1 MLRNYLKV
9 AIRSIF
15 RNKLTSF
22 INIAGLALSMV
33 CCLLIYLYVKDEIG
47 YDRYNK
53 NADNIY
59 RVTRNFLSQDG
70 SVSLHLGHVAPP
82 FGPLLKNDFSQME
95 EVARVLQYNPLL
107 SLEENGERKLSFN
120 ESNTYIADP
129 HIMKIF
135 SFEMV
140 DGNSNISLERP
151 FTMILSDKMAEKYY
165 GTTSIQGKHLKADN
179 QYDFE
184 ITGVFKSFPEQS
196 HWHPDFL
203 ISFSTLFDE
212 NMYGRKNLETNWGNN
227 SFATYILANDQFDAQ
242 AIEAQFPAFLDRHM
256 GANAAKDNYPLPSTW
271 TTLFLQPL
279 TKIHLHSH
287 LDSEVEANGN
297 INTVYM
303 MSVIGLFIMLIACF
317 NFINLSTARAT
328 IRSKEVGLRKVVG
341 AFKKQLVIQY
351 LSESVVIALFAM
363 VIALSLTPLGL
374 QWLNDFTTKSLHLNL
389 FNNAL
394 NLVTIIA
401 FTVLVGILA
410 GLYPSLII
418 SGFKPALILKGQQGS
433 KSKGGIRKILVI
445 AQFSISIVLIIA
457 TFITFQQLDYLNKRD
472 LGYSK
477 DQIITLPYFG
487 DDLKNRYDAFYNEM
501 IRNGTVK
508 NASRSSIIP
517 TGRLLDSQGSM
528 VQKGDTMTA
537 TDIVIKDV
545 RIDSEFFDTYQIPI
559 VNGRNFSTEIKSDD
573 SLSFV
578 INEAA
583 VRMIGW
589 TNEEAIGKMFQNGNV
604 KGQVIGVVKD
614 FHFESL
620 HEKIIPIVFH
630 MEPNYRRMSVR
641 VDGADF
647 QGGIQ
652 QLEKVWHEFLPERP
666 FEYKFLSDRYKELYD
681 NEQKQRQLFV
691 IFSGL
696 AIFIASLG
704 LFVLATFNTLQ
715 RTKEIGIR
723 KVMGASITSILQ
735 LLTKEIVYMILI
747 ANVIAWPIAWYLTSQ
762 WLDGF
767 AYRIDSN
774 VVVYLLAAVMG
785 ILIGLITVGS
795 QTLKAAMTNP
805 ASTLRNQ

>member
-1 MLRNYLKV
+1 M
-9 AIRSIF
+9 
-15 RNKLTSF
+15 
-22 INIAGLALSMV
+22 
-33 CCLLIYLYVKDEIG
+33 
-47 YDRYNK
+47 
-53 NADNIY
+53 
-59 RVTRNFLSQDG
+59 
-70 SVSLHLGHVAPP
+70 
-82 FGPLLKNDFSQME
+82 
-95 EVARVLQYNPLL
+95 
-107 SLEENGERKLSFN
+107 
-120 ESNTYIADP
+120 
-129 HIMKIF
+129 
-135 SFEMV
+135 
-140 DGNSNISLERP
+140 
-151 FTMILSDKMAEKYY
+151 
-165 GTTSIQGKHLKADN
+165 
-179 QYDFE
+179 
-184 ITGVFKSFPEQS
+184 
-196 HWHPDFL
+196 
-203 ISFSTLFDE
+203 
-212 NMYGRKNLETNWGNN
+212 
-227 SFATYILANDQFDAQ
+227 
-242 AIEAQFPAFLDRHM
+242 
-256 GANAAKDNYPLPSTW
+256 
-271 TTLFLQPL
+271 
-279 TKIHLHSH
+279 
-287 LDSEVEANGN
+287 
-297 INTVYM
+297 
-303 MSVIGLFIMLIACF
+303 
-317 NFINLSTARAT
+317 
-328 IRSKEVGLRKVVG
+328 
-341 AFKKQLVIQY
+341 
-351 LSESVVIALFAM
+351 
-363 VIALSLTPLGL
+363 
-374 QWLNDFTTKSLHLNL
+374 
-389 FNNAL
+389 
-394 NLVTIIA
+394 
-401 FTVLVGILA
+401 
-410 GLYPSLII
+410 
-418 SGFKPALILKGQQGS
+418 
-433 KSKGGIRKILVI
+433 
-445 AQFSISIVLIIA
+445 
-457 TFITFQQLDYLNKRD
+457 
-472 LGYSK
+472 
-477 DQIITLPYFG
+477 
-487 DDLKNRYDAFYNEM
+487 
-501 IRNGTVK
+501 
-508 NASRSSIIP
+508 
-517 TGRLLDSQGSM
+517 
-528 VQKGDTMTA
+528 
-537 TDIVIKDV
+537 

-681 NEQKQRQLFV
+681 NEQKQSQLFV

-704 LFVLATFNTLQ
+704 LFGLATFNTLQ

-774 VVVYLLAAVMG
+774 VVVYLLAAVMA